1 MVINMKKK
9 NKAGKEKEVLGETG
23 DVFYNLKYGGQEGV
37 TDTEDSSPRGGRLAM
52 RSPRTT
58 LWARKQQAPRS

>member
-37 TDTEDSSPRGGRLAM
+37 TDTEDSSPRGGRRAM
-52 RSPRTT
+52 RSP
-58 LWARKQQAPRS
+58 